1 MRVTSDAKNELGSP
15 LFGHTSAVYFELAG
29 KRIFDPAVA
38 GKLIAHIEEAIRRV
52 EPRYRCRRLTNV

>member
-1 MRVTSDAKNELGSP
+1 MFHWWDPEDWR
-15 LFGHTSAVYFELAG
+15 